1 MKKNNRLLALTLS
14 AAMVMSLS
22 ACGGSSGS
30 SGSQAAETQAATAAE
45 TAAEEAAPAG
55 EEAEADPYA
64 DLNSIEILCVSAMEP
79 GTASIEA
86 AEYMKSRLD
95 EETSGKITMTIL
107 PSGQTGGEAEQ
118 AEALMVG
125 EADMI
130 VTGTLPIV
138 TYTPEYGFFDCPFVF
153 EGSEHMLRVW
163 NGAIG
168 DGCREKLESLGFHAL
183 GMMGRGYRHIS
194 SNKAINSIDDMQ
206 GLVIRTPQ
214 GATFVDTF
222 AALGCVPVPIALTEL
237 FTALQTGV
245 CEASEGPWDQL
256 VTNKLYEVQD
266 YIIESQYYYA
276 TSTFFMNSDFYAG
289 LPEAYQNLIDEV
301 SAETMEYGTNLS
313 KEMEEPLKQQCIDAG
328 VEILQMGDM
337 TPYLEATKDVVAK
350 FFEETWTV
358 TTPEEIASYQ

>member
-1 MKKNNRLLALTLS
+1 MKKIIAFVLAATM
-14 AAMVMSLS
+14 AMSLA
-22 ACGGSSGS
+22 ACGGGGNTSTPGPQGSGTS
-30 SGSQAAETQAATAAE
+30 TPSTSGSQGTSGGSAY
-45 TAAEEAAPAG
+45 
-55 EEAEADPYA
+55 D
-64 DLNSIEILCVSAMEP
+64 DLDSVNITCVSIMEP
-79 GTASIEA
+79 GTATIQA
-86 AEYMKSRLD
+86 VEYMKSRLE
-95 EETSGKITMTIL
+95 EETNGKLTITIL

-125 EADMI
+125 ETDMMAC
-130 VTGTLPIV
+130 GTLPIV

-153 EGSEHMLRVW
+153 QSGEHMMNVW

-168 DGCREKLESLGFHAL
+168 DGCREKLETFGFHAL

-194 SNKAINSIDDMQ
+194 SNKAINSIDDMK

-222 AALGCVPVPIALTEL
+222 SALGCVTVPVALTEL
-237 FTALQTGV
+237 FAALQSNV

-266 YIIESQYYYA
+266 YIIESEYYYA
-276 TSTFFMNSDFYAG
+276 TSAFFMNSDFYSS
-289 LPEAYQNLIDEV
+289 LPEAYRTLIDEV
-301 SAETMEYGTNLS
+301 SAEALEYGTNLS

-337 TPYLEATKDVVAK
+337 TPYLEATKDVVAG
-350 FFEETWTV
+350 FFKDIWTV
-358 TTPEEIASYQ
+358 TTPEEIASYA